1 MHCLRKLVLIIRDS
15 LPPSVFSTSPRISKL
30 ANIVCRLNHEFL
42 PSDIEMAEE
51 TEQERTEYQELANY
65 YLGTIAGAHRV
76 FIIQPYIKW
85 GPGKVKNTTPELQL
99 AEAEALVKTLPRWA
113 VVDKKCV
120 PLLSLQRKKLVGSG
134 GLNELKKR
142 ILTADYVTAV
152 FISTNMLRLVQ
163 IAELQKEFAL
173 PVFDRYSIVIHIFRQ
188 HAKSPEAKLQVALAE
203 IPYIWKKMIESNV
216 DGKINLEESRKRL
229 LQGRQGKLKKAL
241 QKVQER
247 RTVVRQKRRFCGIP
261 SVAIVGYTNCGK
273 TSLIKALTGDLSLM
287 PRNQLFATLD
297 STAHEGLLP
306 SRMKIVYMDTI
317 GFIQN
322 VPEGLLAPF
331 RVTFQD
337 AIDADVIV
345 HVVDVSHPDRE
356 AQVDHVRATLK
367 SLLIEDRPVI
377 EIANKCDLVEK
388 GTIPEDTIAVSA
400 KNATGV
406 DLLRKKIEEELVRST
421 GQMHIRMRV
430 ASGSEVAAWLY
441 KELTVTN
448 AEPDSENPQYMY
460 MDVFATELQM
470 HKFKRFLKQ

>member
-1 MHCLRKLVLIIRDS
+1 
-15 LPPSVFSTSPRISKL
+15 
-30 ANIVCRLNHEFL
+30 
-42 PSDIEMAEE
+42 MAEE

-65 YLGTIAGAHRV
+65 YLGTIAGGHRV

-85 GPGKVKNTTPELQL
+85 GPNKVKNTTPELQL
-99 AEAEALVKTLPRWA
+99 AEAEALVKTLPRWT

-134 GLNELKKR
+134 GLDELKKR
-142 ILTADYVTAV
+142 ILTCDYVTAI

-163 IAELQKEFAL
+163 IGELQKEFGL
-173 PVFDRYSIVIHIFRQ
+173 PVFDRYSIVIHIFRL

-203 IPYIWKKMIESNV
+203 IPYIWKKMIENNV

-247 RTVVRQKRRFCGIP
+247 RTVVRQKRKFCGIP
-261 SVAIVGYTNCGK
+261 SVAVVGYTNCGK

-297 STAHEGLLP
+297 TTAHEGLLP

-337 AIDADVIV
+337 AIDA
-345 HVVDVSHPDRE
+345 VS
-356 AQVDHVRATLK
+356 
-367 SLLIEDRPVI
+367 S
-377 EIANKCDLVEK
+377 
-388 GTIPEDTIAVSA
+388 
-400 KNATGV
+400 
-406 DLLRKKIEEELVRST
+406 
-421 GQMHIRMRV
+421 
-430 ASGSEVAAWLY
+430 
-441 KELTVTN
+441 
-448 AEPDSENPQYMY
+448 
-460 MDVFATELQM
+460 
-470 HKFKRFLKQ
+470 